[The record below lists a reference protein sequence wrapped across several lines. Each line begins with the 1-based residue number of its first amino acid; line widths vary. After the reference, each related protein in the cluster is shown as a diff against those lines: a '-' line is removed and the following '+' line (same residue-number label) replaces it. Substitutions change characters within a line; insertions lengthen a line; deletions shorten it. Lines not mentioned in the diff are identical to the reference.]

1 MFVDC
6 GNDQIYQRHICRTHM
21 GPWCL
26 QQLEREVNICTS
38 SFKTVYAQW
47 RLISSK
53 YEWQCSEFKQVLHH
67 GCMFTSWNQ
76 FHIDFLSS
84 LSELCVT
91 CSNAGAHRL
100 YCCGCLFSWVFLQLL
115 SINIYVSMASNLTAD
130 LGLGGNSHTAVG
142 LARKKQQLQFICPPC
157 FGSPLFPGTCCVQ
170 SFQLYSEIMTDSWT
184 PFGEAIMEKKNLK
197 NYKSANAGSPLSQQT
212 TWE

>member
-1 MFVDC
+1 MAVVRFTKDTFA
-6 GNDQIYQRHICRTHM
+6 GHTWDRDAYNNWKEKLI
-21 GPWCL
+21 
-26 QQLEREVNICTS
+26 
-38 SFKTVYAQW
+38 FAQAGLKQCMHSGDW
-47 RLISSK
+47 

-67 GCMFTSWNQ
+67 GYMFTSWNQ
-76 FHIDFLSS
+76 FHTDFLSS

-100 YCCGCLFSWVFLQLL
+100 YCSGCLFSWVFLQLL

-142 LARKKQQLQFICPPC
+142 LARKKQQLQLICPPC

-170 SFQLYSEIMTDSWT
+170 SSQLYSEIMSDSWM
-184 PFGEAIMEKKNLK
+184 PFGEAITEKKNLK
-197 NYKSANAGSPLSQQT
+197 NYKSANAGSPLSQQN